1 MLEFVDEFLL
11 IAVAHF
17 FAVASPG
24 PDFAIVLKQ
33 SIQRGRANALWTSG
47 GVALGILVHVT
58 YCLLGVAIILSQSP
72 TLFNVLKYVAGA
84 YLAYMGVQA
93 LRAKPAQGNSSSEK
107 PVVQDTESAWQ
118 ALRRGFLVNA
128 LNPKATLFFLSLFTL
143 VISPSTPTKVQAFY
157 GLYMAFATWVWFSF
171 LALVLSKERVRA
183 FFARA
188 GHWFD
193 RGIGVVL
200 IALAVRVVI

>member
-1 MLEFVDEFLL
+1 MVEYLDEFLI
-11 IAVAHF
+11 IALAHF
-17 FAVASPG
+17 LAVASPG

-33 SIQRGRANALWTSG
+33 SVQQGRRNALYTSA
-47 GVALGILVHVT
+47 GVGLGIFVHVS
-58 YCLLGVAIILSQSP
+58 YCLLGVAILLANSP
-72 TLFNVLKYVAGA
+72 ELFDLFKYVAGA

-93 LRAKPAQGNSSSEK
+93 LRAKKNTEPEQHLDASSN
-107 PVVQDTESAWQ
+107 TESDFK

-143 VISPSTPTKVQAFY
+143 MIDPETPQAVQIFY
-157 GLYMAFATWVWFSF
+157 GLYMALATWVWFS
-171 LALVLSKERVRA
+171 LLSVILSRPRVRR
-183 FFARA
+183 FFHRA

-200 IALAVRVVI
+200 LLLAMRVVI

>member
-1 MLEFVDEFLL
+1 VLEYLDEFLL

-58 YCLLGVAIILSQSP
+58 YCLLGVAIVLSQSP

-93 LRAKPAQGNSSSEK
+93 LRAKPAAAQQAEQVTHK
-107 PVVQDTESAWQ
+107 PHESAWH

-143 VISPSTPTKVQAFY
+143 VIAPTTPSSVQAFY
-157 GLYMAFATWVWFSF
+157 GLYMALATWVWFSF
-171 LALVLSKERVRA
+171 LSIILSKEKVRA
-183 FFARA
+183 FFQRA

-193 RGIGVVL
+193 RGIGLIL

>member
-1 MLEFVDEFLL
+1 MFDYLDEFLL
-11 IAVAHF
+11 IALAHF

-58 YCLLGVAIILSQSP
+58 YCLLGVAIVLSQSP
-72 TLFNVLKYVAGA
+72 AMFNVLKYVAGA

-93 LRAKPAQGNSSSEK
+93 LRAKPVNGVDNTTGLEHQISE
-107 PVVQDTESAWQ
+107 PAMH

-143 VISPSTPTKVQAFY
+143 VISPATPTLVQMFY
-157 GLYMAFATWVWFSF
+157 GLYMALATWVWFSF
-171 LALVLSKERVRA
+171 LAMVLSKAQVRA
-183 FFARA
+183 FFQRA

-200 IALAVRVVI
+200 IALAVRVVL